1 MSEQRIDLMKK
12 VYSKTEYP
20 KIIDTTFTQLGA
32 ISVNQQI
39 TSTTTVN
46 QFFQYYNE
54 LFYEIPAFGDINSHE
69 YLVKTSGEYINYDQ
83 DSALITAL
91 QNEITQLRRDLLASQ
106 INLAETISGTKLNI
120 DPNAIDNSTVNSD
133 EFNQILN
140 ELGTPN
146 TTTNT
151 ATLNSSLATG
161 ADPTQTGNI
170 Y

>member
-1 MSEQRIDLMKK
+1 MSEQRIDLIKK

-20 KIIDTTFTQLGA
+20 KIIDTSFTQLGA

-39 TSTTTVN
+39 AATTTVN
-46 QFFQYYNE
+46 QFFQYYND

-91 QNEITQLRRDLLASQ
+91 QNEISQLRRDLLASQ
-106 INLAETISGTKLNI
+106 INLAETISGKKLNI
-120 DPNAIDNSTVNSD
+120 DVNSIDNATVNSD
-133 EFNQILN
+133 QFNQILN
-140 ELGTPN
+140 GLGTPS
-146 TTTNT
+146 T

>member
-1 MSEQRIDLMKK
+1 MSEQRIDLIKK

-20 KIIDTTFTQLGA
+20 KVIDTNFNQLGA

-39 TSTTTVN
+39 TATTTVN

-54 LFYEIPAFGDINSHE
+54 LFYEIPAFGDVNSHE

-91 QNEITQLRRDLLASQ
+91 QNEISQLRRDLLASQ
-106 INLAETISGTKLNI
+106 INLAEVVSGKKLNI
-120 DPNAIDNSTVNSD
+120 DVNSIDNATVNSD
-133 EFNQILN
+133 QFNQILN
-140 ELGTPN
+140 GLGTPS
-146 TTTNT
+146 T

>member
-1 MSEQRIDLMKK
+1 MSEQRIDLIKQ

-20 KIIDTTFTQLGA
+20 KIIDTNFNQLGA

-39 TSTTTVN
+39 TATTTVN
-46 QFFQYYNE
+46 QFFQYYND
-54 LFYEIPAFGDINSHE
+54 LFYEIPAFGDLNSHE

-91 QNEITQLRRDLLASQ
+91 QNEISQLRRDLLASQ

-120 DPNAIDNSTVNSD
+120 DPNAIDDTTVNSD
-133 EFNQILN
+133 QFNQILN
-140 ELGTPN
+140 GLGTPS
-146 TTTNT
+146 T
-151 ATLNSSLATG
+151 ATLNTSLATG

>member
-1 MSEQRIDLMKK
+1 MTEQRIDLVKQ

-20 KIIDTTFTQLGA
+20 KIIDTNFSQLGV

-39 TSTTTVN
+39 TATTTVN
-46 QFFQYYNE
+46 QFFEYYNE

-83 DSALITAL
+83 DSAIITSL
-91 QNEITQLRRDLLASQ
+91 QNEISQLRRDLLASQ
-106 INLAETISGTKLNI
+106 ISLAEAISGTKLNI
-120 DPNAIDNSTVNSD
+120 DPNSIDNATVNSD
-133 EFNQILN
+133 QFNQILN
-140 ELGTPN
+140 GLGTPS
-146 TTTNT
+146 T
-151 ATLNSSLATG
+151 ATLNSSLASG

>member
-20 KIIDTTFTQLGA
+20 KVIDTSFTELGV

-39 TSTTTVN
+39 TATTTVN

-91 QNEITQLRRDLLASQ
+91 QNEISQLRRDLLASQ

-120 DPNAIDNSTVNSD
+120 DPNAIEDATVNSD
-133 EFNQILN
+133 QFNQILN
-140 ELGTPN
+140 GLGTPS
-146 TTTNT
+146 T

>member
-1 MSEQRIDLMKK
+1 MSEQKIDLAKQ

-20 KIIDTTFTQLGA
+20 KVIDTSFTELGV

-39 TSTTTVN
+39 TATTTVN

-83 DSALITAL
+83 DSAIITAL
-91 QNEITQLRRDLLASQ
+91 QNEISQLRRDLLASQ

-120 DPNAIDNSTVNSD
+120 DPNSIDNATVNSD
-133 EFNQILN
+133 QFNQILN
-140 ELGTPN
+140 GLGTPS
-146 TTTNT
+146 T

>member
-1 MSEQRIDLMKK
+1 MSEQRIDLIKQ

-20 KIIDTTFTQLGA
+20 KIIDTNFNQLGA

-39 TSTTTVN
+39 TATTTVN

-54 LFYEIPAFGDINSHE
+54 LFYEIPAFGDLNSHE

-91 QNEITQLRRDLLASQ
+91 QNEISQLRRDLLASQ
-106 INLAETISGTKLNI
+106 INLAEAISGTKLNI
-120 DPNAIDNSTVNSD
+120 DPNTIDNATVNSD
-133 EFNQILN
+133 QFNQILN
-140 ELGTPN
+140 GLGTPS
-146 TTTNT
+146 T
-151 ATLNSSLATG
+151 ATLNTSLATG

>member
-1 MSEQRIDLMKK
+1 MSEQRIDLIKK

-20 KIIDTTFTQLGA
+20 KIIDTNFNQLGA

-39 TSTTTVN
+39 TATTTVN

-91 QNEITQLRRDLLASQ
+91 QNEISQLRRDLLASQ
-106 INLAETISGTKLNI
+106 INLAEVVSGKKLNI
-120 DPNAIDNSTVNSD
+120 DVNSIDNATVNSD
-133 EFNQILN
+133 QFNQILN
-140 ELGTPN
+140 GLGTPS
-146 TTTNT
+146 T

>member
-1 MSEQRIDLMKK
+1 MSEQRIDLIKK
-12 VYSKTEYP
+12 VYSKMEYP
-20 KIIDTTFTQLGA
+20 KIIDTNFNQLGA

-39 TSTTTVN
+39 TATTTVN
-46 QFFQYYNE
+46 QFFQYYND

-83 DSALITAL
+83 DSAIITAL
-91 QNEITQLRRDLLASQ
+91 QNEISQLRRDLLASQ
-106 INLAETISGTKLNI
+106 INYAEAISGTKLNI
-120 DPNAIDNSTVNSD
+120 DVNSIDNATVNSD
-133 EFNQILN
+133 QFNQILN
-140 ELGTPN
+140 GLGTPS
-146 TTTNT
+146 T

>member
-1 MSEQRIDLMKK
+1 MSEHRIDLIKK
-12 VYSKTEYP
+12 VYSKTVYP
-20 KIIDTTFTQLGA
+20 KVIDTSFTELGV
-32 ISVNQQI
+32 ISVKQQI
-39 TSTTTVN
+39 TATTTVN

-91 QNEITQLRRDLLASQ
+91 QNEISQLRRDLLASQ

-120 DPNAIDNSTVNSD
+120 DPNSIDNATVNSD
-133 EFNQILN
+133 QFNQILN
-140 ELGTPN
+140 GLGTPS
-146 TTTNT
+146 T

>member
-1 MSEQRIDLMKK
+1 MSEQRIDLIKQ

-20 KIIDTTFTQLGA
+20 KIIDTNFNQLGA

-39 TSTTTVN
+39 TATTTVN

-54 LFYEIPAFGDINSHE
+54 LFYEIPAFGDLNSHE

-91 QNEITQLRRDLLASQ
+91 QNEISQLRRDLLASQ

-120 DPNAIDNSTVNSD
+120 DPNAIDDTTVNSD
-133 EFNQILN
+133 QFNQILN
-140 ELGTPN
+140 GLGTPS
-146 TTTNT
+146 TS
-151 ATLNSSLATG
+151 TLNTSLATG

>member
-20 KIIDTTFTQLGA
+20 KIIDTNFTQLGV

-39 TSTTTVN
+39 AATMTIN
-46 QFFQYYNE
+46 QFFQYYND

-140 ELGTPN
+140 GLGTPS
-146 TTTNT
+146 T

>member
-1 MSEQRIDLMKK
+1 MSEQRIDLIKK

-20 KIIDTTFTQLGA
+20 KIIDTSFTQLGV

-39 TSTTTVN
+39 AATTTVN
-46 QFFQYYNE
+46 QFFQYYND

-83 DSALITAL
+83 DSAIITAL
-91 QNEITQLRRDLLASQ
+91 QNEISQLRRDLLASQ

-120 DPNAIDNSTVNSD
+120 DPNTIDNATVNSD
-133 EFNQILN
+133 QFNQILN
-140 ELGTPN
+140 GLGTPS
-146 TTTNT
+146 T